1 MTKPS
6 WMSAVIDD
14 TAVDGVQNV
23 TGEKVTASIKAFN
36 EKEKSVSTFE
46 LACIDEVPGVRVM
59 VSGKVKKG
67 DTQNVMIALP
77 GELNAKLE
85 SEVSGAK
92 ASAIIA
98 LVMLGLQ
105 TLESNG
111 QTLKVTV

>member
-6 WMSAVIDD
+6 WMNAVIDD
-14 TAVDGVQNV
+14 TAVDGVQNASE
-23 TGEKVTASIKAFN
+23 EKVTASIKAFN
-36 EKEKSVSTFE
+36 SKTVSTFE
-46 LACIDEVPGVRVM
+46 LACIDEVEGVRVM

-77 GELNAKLE
+77 GELNARLE